1 METVQMINAVL
12 NALNT
17 IEVKGASNLNAL
29 LGCMQTLEQIRNELA
44 KGEENGCLTDI
55 RTATDNSP
63 Q

>member
-44 KGEENGCLTDI
+44 KGEENG
-55 RTATDNSP
+55 
-63 Q
+63 